1 MEVNLLTPT
10 ILTSKANN
18 TIQSNNANK
27 VSAEQ
32 IKTDLETIINDNAS
46 RLHQNTEAANVSS
59 TNRYTDSPFL
69 SSTLPAAN
77 ADGTYSVDGVSF
89 SKKEF
94 EQCRSVMQA
103 AVAGIETSGTIDYI
117 NYAQMGIAANA
128 VQSFAEKNLNKEQA
142 SVLSNAIQEYNSAVI
157 SAENKLLSNGGY
169 TLSDTGAVSEYY
181 GVQKTYSDIEIKAIN
196 DLIDEMNRVSGGN
209 RTHVGSDFVST
220 TASATNQSLIT
231 SISDLFTGVD
241 LNNSATIDSVMG
253 QYKAL
258 MTPVY
263 LASGIN
269 NEHGALT
276 RVLNNSTSK
285 LTDLINSIAFSANY
299 QSLNISI

>member
-59 TNRYTDSPFL
+59 ANRYSDSPFL

-117 NYAQMGIAANA
+117 NYAQMSIAANA

-209 RTHVGSDFVST
+209 RAHVGSDFVST
-220 TASATNQSLIT
+220 MGRDQY
-231 SISDLFTGVD
+231 DP
-241 LNNSATIDSVMG
+241 VMG
-253 QYKAL
+253 KLGDKISEPYPLSRIKPGRWLIHHKDFGVIQHSLRNPYTAL
-258 MTPVY
+258 HPT
-263 LASGIN
+263 G
-269 NEHGALT
+269 
-276 RVLNNSTSK
+276 
-285 LTDLINSIAFSANY
+285 
-299 QSLNISI
+299 

>member
-59 TNRYTDSPFL
+59 ANRYSDSPFL

-94 EQCRSVMQA
+94 EQ
-103 AVAGIETSGTIDYI
+103 
-117 NYAQMGIAANA
+117 
-128 VQSFAEKNLNKEQA
+128 
-142 SVLSNAIQEYNSAVI
+142 
-157 SAENKLLSNGGY
+157 
-169 TLSDTGAVSEYY
+169 
-181 GVQKTYSDIEIKAIN
+181 
-196 DLIDEMNRVSGGN
+196 
-209 RTHVGSDFVST
+209 
-220 TASATNQSLIT
+220 
-231 SISDLFTGVD
+231 
-241 LNNSATIDSVMG
+241 
-253 QYKAL
+253 
-258 MTPVY
+258 
-263 LASGIN
+263 
-269 NEHGALT
+269 
-276 RVLNNSTSK
+276 
-285 LTDLINSIAFSANY
+285 
-299 QSLNISI
+299 